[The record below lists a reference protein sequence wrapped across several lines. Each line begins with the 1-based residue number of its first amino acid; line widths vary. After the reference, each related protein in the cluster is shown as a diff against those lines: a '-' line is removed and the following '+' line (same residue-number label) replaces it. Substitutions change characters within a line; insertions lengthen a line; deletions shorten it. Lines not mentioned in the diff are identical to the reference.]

1 MRTLQ
6 LVFLASVL
14 ALSGCGGGGGGS
26 SNNGGGTVSSVA
38 SSASSTTSSS
48 LASSS
53 ASSVNA
59 AEVALG
65 ASNLPPDSGIAGAN
79 QLADDELSPENK
91 SVALATDEIAPL

>member
-1 MRTLQ
+1 MRKLQ
-6 LVFLASVL
+6 LAFLASLL

-26 SNNGGGTVSSVA
+26 SNNGGGVSSVA
-38 SSASSTTSSS
+38 SSASSATSSS
-48 LASSS
+48 FASSS

-65 ASNLPPDSGIAGAN
+65 AGNLPPDSGVAGAS

-91 SVALATDEIAPL
+91 TVALATDELVPL

>member
-6 LVFLASVL
+6 LAFLASLL

-26 SNNGGGTVSSVA
+26 SNNGGGTASSIA
-38 SSASSTTSSS
+38 SSASSATSSS
-48 LASSS
+48 SSSS
-53 ASSVNA
+53 ANA